1 MPPKKEMSQSN
12 KEQFLAEMTVKAAC
26 SFAHLGLTLD
36 DIGIPPLT
44 ADKKTCSGHSWKD
57 FCATCRFNY
66 CWKCGNGGDTFSSLH
81 RRRIATCWTGLCGI
95 MHDEAAVPSREHHA
109 RVLELAKQ
117 MMGEEMGNAEE
128 AGQEEEVTH
137 KRKKDSK
144 ERSLP
149 VAQASIAS
157 SKERSLPVA
166 QASIAS
172 SKARSLP
179 VAQASIASAAAVFAP
194 QINIAIAPLAQV
206 QVESTNTVVRRVAD
220 GAMGNTRFEV
230 TVRVVLEQVV
240 VGQQV

>member
-128 AGQEEEVTH
+128 AGKEEEVTH

-144 ERSLP
+144 E
-149 VAQASIAS
+149 
-157 SKERSLPVA
+157 
-166 QASIAS
+166 
-172 SKARSLP
+172 RSLP